1 MIFGLFIHYFIGA
14 TYFLKGDF
22 VYKFSYDT
30 MDVEKGFPKNLKRY
44 FIKCPRQKC
53 EFYNNSKLT
62 FKRFKS
68 WHKIILARKYFK
80 TLNGTFVN

>member
-53 EFYNNSKLT
+53 EFYK
-62 FKRFKS
+62 
-68 WHKIILARKYFK
+68 KIISKFLYAFK
-80 TLNGTFVN
+80 NNLNN